1 MTGEI
6 IVKANAELTL
16 LSSTNTVNQ
25 TVCVDS
31 NISDIRIRF
40 KNSSVPSA
48 NNMPSGLSSE
58 VVGTDVLRIYG
69 SVSVGGPYTF
79 DVMGTN
85 TNGCSS
91 TAVTIQLSVVPD
103 YAINP
108 VRVVMDINDPA
119 NGTDESLVKNISC
132 YSNRDGEIMVNL
144 SNSNNGL
151 SYIYSWNGP
160 NNYANTTQSNHIKNL
175 QPGNYTVSVYPQ
187 GNSECPVTESFTIV
201 QPNPTDIS
209 INTISPVSCTG
220 SDDGL
225 ISVSIG
231 GGNTFYYKNYI
242 WEVLEEDENCVTYT
256 IKLRDTDND
265 GIFDIEDADVDN
277 DGATD
282 PNKVDTNGDGVVDN
296 VNNGNFSY
304 SIVSYQSCDGTF
316 ITDNKQTKSEFSA
329 NGAYQICAVPNSV
342 SPDANLDHDLDTTTP
357 NISSVVV
364 SGGTASCSSGS
375 WQKIDRLKGTTY
387 ADNLTAGLYRLTVVE
402 GPDITD
408 IESLDIDDLRND
420 PDVCITDQIFELPKD
435 QILYG
440 SVRVDESYC
449 SLNGGYIDIDVNQSA
464 GQVYFY
470 YDGVRIPNSDVT
482 IIAAEF
488 GVNTHRVLITTPVS
502 EASFE
507 IRNENGCGVVVAQDL
522 LDTSV
527 LTPIIS
533 YSSPE
538 LEKYGTISER
548 SNVLFTLA
556 NNTSYYKV
564 EWDFGDAS
572 PVVSGERA
580 SHQYFAEGTYMVT
593 VYVYNASG
601 CYTTTTQEIVVGK
614 GYTILMPNAFSPN
627 GDNINEIIGPVFT
640 GLKQVDF
647 FVYNNQG
654 IMIYEE
660 SVSESNLSA
669 DGTIEITGWD
679 GTNSDPSSN
688 FYVYK
693 IIGVLIN
700 DETVT
705 KSGTIFLIE

>member
-1 MTGEI
+1 
-6 IVKANAELTL
+6 
-16 LSSTNTVNQ
+16 
-25 TVCVDS
+25 
-31 NISDIRIRF
+31 
-40 KNSSVPSA
+40 
-48 NNMPSGLSSE
+48 
-58 VVGTDVLRIYG
+58 
-69 SVSVGGPYTF
+69 
-79 DVMGTN
+79 
-85 TNGCSS
+85 
-91 TAVTIQLSVVPD
+91 
-103 YAINP
+103 
-108 VRVVMDINDPA
+108 
-119 NGTDESLVKNISC
+119 
-132 YSNRDGEIMVNL
+132 
-144 SNSNNGL
+144 
-151 SYIYSWNGP
+151 
-160 NNYANTTQSNHIKNL
+160 
-175 QPGNYTVSVYPQ
+175 VSVYPQ

>member
-1 MTGEI
+1 M
-6 IVKANAELTL
+6 
-16 LSSTNTVNQ
+16 
-25 TVCVDS
+25 
-31 NISDIRIRF
+31 
-40 KNSSVPSA
+40 
-48 NNMPSGLSSE
+48 
-58 VVGTDVLRIYG
+58 
-69 SVSVGGPYTF
+69 
-79 DVMGTN
+79 
-85 TNGCSS
+85 
-91 TAVTIQLSVVPD
+91 
-103 YAINP
+103 
-108 VRVVMDINDPA
+108 
-119 NGTDESLVKNISC
+119 
-132 YSNRDGEIMVNL
+132 
-144 SNSNNGL
+144 
-151 SYIYSWNGP
+151 
-160 NNYANTTQSNHIKNL
+160 
-175 QPGNYTVSVYPQ
+175 SVYPQ

-402 GPDITD
+402 GPDLAD

-522 LDTSV
+522 LNTSV

-580 SHQYFAEGTYMVT
+580 SHQYFAEGTYTVT